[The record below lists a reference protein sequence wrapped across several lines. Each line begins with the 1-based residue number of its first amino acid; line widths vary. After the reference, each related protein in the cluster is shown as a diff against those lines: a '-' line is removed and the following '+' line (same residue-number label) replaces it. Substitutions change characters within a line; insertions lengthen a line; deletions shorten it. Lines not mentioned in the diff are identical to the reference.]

1 MSKTDNTANQNSRAN
16 QNTASNQQSP
26 ANQQS
31 SKLHPDVKN
40 YVKLFFKENKLVAF
54 LSMIVFIALSM
65 IYTAISWI
73 LQIIFDYMAG
83 KGAFSLATILLL
95 VVSFMLAISL
105 IFALKRSAYPR
116 FLEKAMNQYKESV
129 IKKLLKKSYS
139 DFSLANSGTYL
150 SVLTNDCER
159 IQEKYLKKI
168 FDFVQDVLMLVSSLA
183 LMIY

>member
-105 IFALKRSAYPR
+105 I
-116 FLEKAMNQYKESV
+116 
-129 IKKLLKKSYS
+129 
-139 DFSLANSGTYL
+139 
-150 SVLTNDCER
+150 
-159 IQEKYLKKI
+159 
-168 FDFVQDVLMLVSSLA
+168 
-183 LMIY
+183 